1 MFTRVEELARRAA
14 VEGLVDVAYA
24 GVDAPF
30 GRLLVAS
37 TPAGLVRVAFASE
50 EGDAV
55 LQELADRISPRVLEA
70 PGRLDPVRRELDAY
84 FHGRL
89 REFDLAI
96 DWSLSSGFLRQARQ
110 ACHAIPYGR
119 VVTYAELAA
128 AAGSPRAV
136 RAAGNAM
143 ARNPIPIVVPCHRV
157 VRTGGGLGGYGGGLD
172 VKRWLLEL
180 EGGPGE
186 AQLALLDH
194 RSGAPRA
201 S

>member
-1 MFTRVEELARRAA
+1 MHERVRELSRRAA
-14 VEGLVDVAYA
+14 QEGLLDVAYA
-24 GVDAPF
+24 EVDAPF

-50 EGDAV
+50 PDQGV
-55 LQELADRISPRVLEA
+55 LEELAERISPRVLEA
-70 PGRLDPVRRELDAY
+70 PARLDPVRRELDDY

-89 REFDLAI
+89 REFDLPI
-96 DWSLSSGFLRQARQ
+96 DWSLSAGFLREARQ
-110 ACHAIPYGR
+110 ACYAIPYGR
-119 VVTYAELAA
+119 VLTYSELAA

-172 VKRWLLEL
+172 VKRWLLAL
-180 EGGPGE
+180 EGSGDQ
-186 AQLALLDH
+186 QLEL
-194 RSGAPRA
+194 AP
-201 S
+201 